1 MKLFAIAAG
10 ALLALSTF
18 GTGTAS
24 AQTPSN
30 VLAGISIYVGPGG
43 VRVGPSYP
51 GYYPNYGYPN
61 YGYPQY
67 NYPRYNYPQY
77 NYPQYNYPRY
87 PQYYPQRHPNYP
99 HYDYHWTP
107 NRGPHY
113 HYHR

>member
-18 GTGTAS
+18 GTATAS

-51 GYYPNYGYPN
+51 GYYPNYGYP
-61 YGYPQY
+61 QY
-67 NYPRYNYPQY
+67 NYPRYPQY
-77 NYPQYNYPRY
+77 NPRYQPYYGPRYPQYNYPRY
-87 PQYYPQRHPNYP
+87 PQYNPRYQPY
-99 HYDYHWTP
+99 Y
-107 NRGPHY
+107 GP
-113 HYHR
+113 RW

>member
-1 MKLFAIAAG
+1 MKLFALAAG

-18 GTGTAS
+18 GSGTAS

-43 VRVGPSYP
+43 VQVGPSY
-51 GYYPNYGYPN
+51 GYPRYYPSYPNYGYPR
-61 YGYPQY
+61 YYPT
-67 NYPRYNYPQY
+67 
-77 NYPQYNYPRY
+77 YPQYNYPRY
-87 PQYYPQRHPNYP
+87 PQYYPNYGHPRYP

-107 NRGPHY
+107 NRGGHY